1 MNRKLLLI
9 IAALTTLSAC
19 QSFKSEVQDL
29 LSESGAKYKIT
40 NITGGLR
47 ERKMYCEIQIKK
59 EEINKL
65 IAYLE
70 LDQPL
75 FGTPNQNYILYLSKE
90 EDLDNPKIEKLIDS
104 AFGYQLWMPSRH
116 GFAGAFLIYIPE
128 IDLGRLWLSIA
139 YG

>member
-1 MNRKLLLI
+1 MNRKLFITL
-9 IAALTTLSAC
+9 AALATLSAC
-19 QSFKSEVQDL
+19 QSFKSEVQAL

-47 ERKMYCEIQIKK
+47 ERKMYCDIQIKK

-65 IAYLE
+65 IDYLE

-75 FGTPNQNYILYLSKE
+75 SGMPNQNCILYLSKE
-90 EDLDNPKIEKLIDS
+90 EELDNLEIEKLIDS
-104 AFGYQLWMPSRH
+104 AFGYQLWVPSRH

-128 IDLGRLWLSIA
+128 KELGRLWLSIA

>member
-1 MNRKLLLI
+1 MNRKLFITL
-9 IAALTTLSAC
+9 AALATLSAC
-19 QSFKSEVQDL
+19 QSFKSEVRAL

-47 ERKMYCEIQIKK
+47 ERKMYCDIQIKK

-65 IAYLE
+65 IDYLE

-75 FGTPNQNYILYLSKE
+75 SGMPNQNCILYLSKE
-90 EDLDNPKIEKLIDS
+90 EELDNLEIEKLIDS
-104 AFGYQLWMPSRH
+104 AFGYQLWVPSRH

-128 IDLGRLWLSIA
+128 KELGRLWLSIA